1 MEELKK
7 AFYDVMYK
15 YGKPFS
21 EQGVMTNLNAWAS
34 AKEPLLKMLRLHP
47 SWNEEAKAVVLEF
60 KEGREID
67 RSVIDEVSYEM
78 LEIAEEL
85 IPADRIEAFRTA
97 FKAAVGECS
106 RTLNEKTLVV
116 IRNNAN
122 IRCVEGE
129 KASRIIG
136 KICKAFGLDKHSR
149 YNHIFAQLSDALNPI
164 DIKRTAVLSL
174 HPCDFLEMS
183 STTNTWTSCHNLR
196 DGGYKGGT
204 LSYMTDRVSMVF
216 FTVDPDVKERFYKAA
231 RRTRQMFFYKDNCLF
246 QSKCYPKGSDDVDE
260 PNRAVVHMILS
271 ECLEKPNLWV
281 LKNNIRELNCCETVE
296 GSTHYP
302 DYNSYGNL
310 SFFKGTENIPKIRI
324 GSKPICVNCGR
335 RFSNHSQ
342 IKCGC
347 SEMVVCH
354 NCGRTV
360 QALMANYI
368 GGFFQCKACLHICAC
383 CGEATSDRMYPAFDR
398 RGRPIEVCL
407 DCYRKSCE
415 PCFACSVKT
424 VCNIIGNS
432 LCPRTALMSE
442 TEVM

>member
-21 EQGVMTNLNAWAS
+21 EHGVMTNLNAWAS
-34 AKEPLLKMLRLHP
+34 AKAPLLDILRRHP
-47 SWNEEAKAVVLEF
+47 NWDEAAKAVVLEF

-67 RSVIDEVSYEM
+67 RSIVDEASYEM
-78 LEIAEEL
+78 LEIAEDN
-85 IPADRIEAFRTA
+85 IPAERIEAFRKA
-97 FKAAVGECS
+97 FKAAVGKYS
-106 RTLNEKTLVV
+106 RTLNENTLIV
-116 IRNNAN
+116 IRSNAD

-136 KICKAFGLDKHSR
+136 KICKAFGLNTHSR

-183 STTNTWTSCHNLR
+183 SSTSTWYSCHNLR

-204 LSYMTDRVSMVF
+204 LSYMTDNVSMIF
-216 FTVDPDVKERFYKAA
+216 FTVDPDIKERFYKAA

-246 QSKCYPKGSDDVDE
+246 QSKCYPKGSSDVDE
-260 PNRAVVHMILS
+260 PNRAVVQKILS
-271 ECLEKPNLWV
+271 ECLETPNLWV
-281 LKNNIRELNCCETVE
+281 LKTNIRELNCCETVE

-335 RFSNHSQ
+335 RFSNHAQ
-342 IKCGC
+342 IKCSC
-347 SEMVVCH
+347 TETVVCKD
-354 NCGRTV
+354 CGRTV
-360 QALMANYI
+360 QSLMANYTD
-368 GGFFQCKACLHICAC
+368 GFFHCKACLHICAA
-383 CGEATSDRMYPAFDR
+383 CGKTTHDRMYPAFDR

-407 DCYRKSCE
+407 DCYSLSHE
-415 PCFACSVKT
+415 PCFACSVKS
-424 VCNIIGNS
+424 VCGIIGNS
-432 LCPRTALMSE
+432 LCPRTAVISE
-442 TEVM
+442 LEVA